1 MTKKLEELLNIDNV
15 EPERRLINSVSQEQ
29 EVINNQAVAT
39 KLQTRIESY
48 DKVASAL
55 PRVGGLGS
63 TSDKEFDELADK
75 AIRAFDDLMDLGM
88 NVEAKYSG
96 RLFEVAASMLSTAV
110 AAKGHKIDKKL
121 KVVDLQLKKLN
132 IEKRAKQA
140 KKDELDQETVETE
153 GFIVSDR
160 NSILKQ
166 LKDLKK

>member
-1 MTKKLEELLNIDNV
+1 MTKKLEELLNLNNS
-15 EPERRLINSVSQEQ
+15 EPEARAILPVTNEESITT
-29 EVINNQAVAT
+29 QAVAT

-48 DKVASAL
+48 DKIASAL

-63 TSDKEFDELADK
+63 SSDKEFDELANK
-75 AIRAFDDLMDLGM
+75 AIQAFDDLMDLGM

-96 RLFEVAASMLSTAV
+96 RLFEVAANMLSTAV

-140 KKDELDQETVETE
+140 KKEEPENESVETE